1 MNLPDMYSA
10 DPSGKILGCCV
21 LYTDGSVPAAAAVQ
35 RDAAPASPLP
45 SRWWLPRAA
54 ASPRRWRPCPPRVVA
69 PAGGGVAGE
78 AAGGPAARHG
88 RVGYLRRRREER
100 LGPLPAA
107 QPRHRR
113 AHGGGQRWQ
122 TQRVGA
128 AGGERGRVTGNGG
141 VKRRRTAAASVVSTA
156 TAAAAARHHRRATSK
171 RARAEAGPPARP
183 ARRRVHRCTA
193 AASVMAPAV
202 WGSWARRA
210 RVASHRGRRRQR
222 GWRPSHQHASLR
234 KPSGHPR
241 STRNRRDPGQ
251 AGTSHRPPPPASNH
265 GTRDAGGGAAQVRL
279 LHQTQIPQ
287 PHPRRARPHAHHLPV
302 PLRTPR
308 SQCADSAPSTV
319 SCKSATRRPS
329 CSFNSTA
336 TASNSSRKTCG
347 PSSSTPPLCPH
358 LQRPLVAGRRRLH
371 IGSLVPAHTLAVR
384 VA

>member
-1 MNLPDMYSA
+1 MLCTVHGRFCSRRGGGAARRSA
-10 DPSGKILGCCV
+10 CF
-21 LYTDGSVPAAAAVQ
+21 
-35 RDAAPASPLP
+35 ASSKPV
-45 SRWWLPRAA
+45 
-54 ASPRRWRPCPPRVVA
+54 VVA
-69 PAGGGVAGE
+69 PGGCVAETLAALPAPRRRAGW
-78 AAGGPAARHG
+78 
-88 RVGYLRRRREER
+88 RRRRR
-100 LGPLPAA
+100 GGGGRSGWARCRPPRHA

>member
-107 QPRHRR
+107 
-113 AHGGGQRWQ
+113 
-122 TQRVGA
+122 
-128 AGGERGRVTGNGG
+128 GNGG